1 MQKYKVFINDKWIF
15 FGDFTP
21 PEKNSKDV
29 ISLMDPTAD
38 VVANLAAMIKT
49 GSFEDNIV
57 LQHSKGI
64 ADVFAFFKKQ
74 FLCLE
79 AAGGIVLQNH
89 KRVLMIKRF
98 GKWDFPK
105 GKIET
110 GETAREAAVREVE
123 EETGA
128 SDLSILKSLPESYHI
143 YRYGNQWVIKKNHW
157 FLMQTDYRGPL
168 KPQTEESIE
177 QAVWVPRMEVSNFLR
192 NSYASLQNMVAHS
205 GLLG

>member
-15 FGDFTP
+15 FGDFTS
-21 PEKNSKDV
+21 PEKNSEEVTK
-29 ISLMDPTAD
+29 LMEPTAD

-79 AAGGIVLQNH
+79 AAGGIVLQKSKH
-89 KRVLMIKRF
+89 VLMIKRF
-98 GKWDFPK
+98 DKWDFPK
-105 GKIET
+105 GKIEA

-123 EETGA
+123 EETGVN
-128 SDLSILKSLPESYHI
+128 DLSILKPLPESYHI
-143 YRYGNQWVIKKNHW
+143 YHYGSQWVLKKNHW

-168 KPQTEESIE
+168 TPQTEEAIE
-177 QAVWVPRMEVSNFLR
+177 QAVWVSSQEVSNYLR
-192 NSYASLQNMVAHS
+192 NSYASLQNMVVQLD
-205 GLLG
+205 LLG